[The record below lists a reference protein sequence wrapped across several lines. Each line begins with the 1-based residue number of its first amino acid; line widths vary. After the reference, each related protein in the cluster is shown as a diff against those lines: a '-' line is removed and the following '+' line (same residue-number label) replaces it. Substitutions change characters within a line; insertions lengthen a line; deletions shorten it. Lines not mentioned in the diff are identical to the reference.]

1 MWGFGVGVLGFW
13 AWDEVRG
20 RIVTDL
26 TYAKLKE
33 SIVKYYHGDCFGTG
47 QLFQPYNNET
57 IYTYLNHEDYY
68 FKYPRPI
75 QQTCQHHKQLLGN
88 ETE

>member
-47 QLFQPYNNET
+47 QLFQP
-57 IYTYLNHEDYY
+57 
-68 FKYPRPI
+68 
-75 QQTCQHHKQLLGN
+75 
-88 ETE
+88 